1 MELLMTGRKIGCQ
14 SRNGR
19 STGKE
24 TCRGE
29 MEGKLLEMD
38 GLWSENNAV
47 TTHIRDCLPE
57 ILGGGPNSKMHR
69 HLGLERPGGFVISLF
84 LGCFLLPNLKWIQGW

>member
-1 MELLMTGRKIGCQ
+1 MTGRKIGCQ

-29 MEGKLLEMD
+29 MEGELLEMD

-57 ILGGGPNSKMHR
+57 ILGWGGNRTQKCI
-69 HLGLERPGGFVISLF
+69 VIWDLRDQEA
-84 LGCFLLPNLKWIQGW
+84 L